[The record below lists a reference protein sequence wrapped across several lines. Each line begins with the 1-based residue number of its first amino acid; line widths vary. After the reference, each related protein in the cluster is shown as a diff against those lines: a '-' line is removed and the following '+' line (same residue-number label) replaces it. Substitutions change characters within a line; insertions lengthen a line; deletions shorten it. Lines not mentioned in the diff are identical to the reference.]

1 MMYKQTTVELNL
13 NKTSDFNEYIEN
25 SMVSMIKDI
34 LKHFEKRYRKSPN
47 DMYDDDDR
55 YLYKQS
61 EVDMFLK
68 LNKNPNLKVEP
79 QFDKGEITPWGWKI
93 FRTNK
98 KK

>member
-1 MMYKQTTVELNL
+1 MSKQITVELNL
-13 NKTSDFNEYIEN
+13 NRTSDFNEYIES

-34 LKHFEKRYRKSPN
+34 LKHFEMRYRKSPD

-55 YLYKQS
+55 YLYKQI

-79 QFDKGEITPWGWKI
+79 QFDKNEIIPWGWKI
-93 FRTNK
+93 SRISK